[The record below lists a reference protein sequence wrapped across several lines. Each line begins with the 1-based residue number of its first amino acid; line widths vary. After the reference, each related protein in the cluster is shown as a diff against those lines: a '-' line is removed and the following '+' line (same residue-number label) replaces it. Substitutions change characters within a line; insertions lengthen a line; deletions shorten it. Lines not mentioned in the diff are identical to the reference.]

1 MGPVMT
7 VYKNGRGIGE
17 IRDFGVGRIM
27 AYDFT
32 ESDRIGLGFFPTRKA
47 AREAIE
53 ARHDPL

>member
-1 MGPVMT
+1 MT